1 MSGNI
6 SQTLKKYFGYDQ
18 FRPLQEEIIKS
29 VLSGKDNFVLMP
41 TGGGKSLCYQ
51 LPALEL
57 KGLTLVIS
65 PLIALMKDQVD
76 ALKANGIAAEFINSS
91 LPQEEIERIQLSAMR
106 ENLKILYIAP
116 ERLAS
121 DSFKEFLMKLYID
134 LVAVDEAHCISEWGH
149 DFRPEYRNLKMLKNI
164 FSRVPIVALTAT
176 ATEKVR
182 VDILKQLGMEKA
194 KIFISSFNRPNL
206 YLRVVKKKGAFEK
219 LLAILEKYKDQSV
232 IIYCFSR
239 KDTET
244 LAQDLKS
251 EGYKAMAYHAG
262 LEANARKNT
271 QDLFIKD
278 KIDIIIATIAFGMGI
293 DKPDVRLVVHYTFPK
308 SLEGYYQEVG
318 RAGRDG
324 LPSECVMFYTFADA
338 RKHQYFIDE
347 ITSASLKKQAQQ
359 KLDEVMEFAELRSCR
374 RKAILRYF
382 AEEYPQ
388 DNCAGCDFCNT
399 DQVMFD
405 ATIITQKILSAVLRT
420 GNRFGAGHII
430 NVLKGKKIQRIAELR
445 HNELSVFG
453 IVNDFSESE
462 LREIIDQLIA
472 KGLIA
477 KAEGQYATLSLVQ
490 KGAQFLS
497 QKESI
502 SLVKPQEVK
511 EVARKTGDI
520 EYDQALFEKLRT
532 LRKEL
537 ADSMNVPPFII
548 FSDAS
553 LQEMAHYF
561 PADKDSFSRITGVG
575 TRKLESFG
583 EDFIGVIKAHLEEN
597 GLVSKEIAG
606 GRIRSR
612 APRRERPTSH
622 GTSGTTAELIGRKL
636 PLGDIAKAR
645 GLAPST
651 IISHIEQLI
660 DSGAKIDIDYLKP
673 GKGVFEKIKNAFI
686 ACGGDA
692 LRPVFD
698 YLKEKHDYETIRLVR
713 AILKAENKQ

>member
-1 MSGNI
+1 
-6 SQTLKKYFGYDQ
+6 
-18 FRPLQEEIIKS
+18 
-29 VLSGKDNFVLMP
+29 
-41 TGGGKSLCYQ
+41 
-51 LPALEL
+51 
-57 KGLTLVIS
+57 
-65 PLIALMKDQVD
+65 
-76 ALKANGIAAEFINSS
+76 
-91 LPQEEIERIQLSAMR
+91 
-106 ENLKILYIAP
+106 
-116 ERLAS
+116 
-121 DSFKEFLMKLYID
+121 
-134 LVAVDEAHCISEWGH
+134 VDEAHCISEWGH
-149 DFRPEYRNLKMLKNI
+149 DFRPEYRNLKMLKTI
-164 FSRVPIVALTAT
+164 FPRVPIVALTAT

-182 VDILKQLGMEKA
+182 ADILKQLGMERA

-206 YLRVVKKKGAFEK
+206 HLRVVKKKGAFEK

-239 KDTET
+239 KDTES

-399 DQVMFD
+399 DQIMFD
-405 ATIITQKILSAVLRT
+405 ATVITQKILSAVLRT

-453 IVNDFSESE
+453 IVDDFSESE

-477 KAEGQYATLSLVQ
+477 KAEGQYATLSVSQ

-502 SLVKPQEVK
+502 SLVKPQEAK
-511 EVARKTGDI
+511 EEARKTGDI

-561 PADKDSFSRITGVG
+561 PADKNSFSRITGVG

-583 EDFIGVIKAHLEEN
+583 EDFMGVIKTHLKEN
-597 GLVSKEIAG
+597 GLESKEIAG
-606 GRIRSR
+606 GRMRSR
-612 APRRERPTSH
+612 APRRERPSSH
-622 GTSGTTAELIGRKL
+622 GTSGTTADLIGRKL
-636 PLGDIAKAR
+636 SLGDIAKAR
-645 GLAPST
+645 GLALST
-651 IISHIEQLI
+651 IISHIERLI

-673 GKGVFEKIKNAFI
+673 GNGVFEKIKSAFT
-686 ACGGDA
+686 ACEGEA

-698 YLKEKHDYETIRLVR
+698 YLKEKHDYETIKLVR
-713 AILKAENKQ
+713 AIMKAEEKQ